1 MRNLLS
7 LVGLVVVLFL
17 GVGWYCNWYTA
28 KVQTGT
34 DGKLNVSFDVD
45 QRKVGQD
52 VGTAGEKVGKFASSF
67 AKPEDKPAE
76 KPLEFVGPPAPPAG
90 WKAPTA
96 R

>member
-28 KVQTGT
+28 KILAGT
-34 DGKLNVSFDVD
+34 DGRLNVSFDVD
-45 QRKVGQD
+45 QKKVGMD
-52 VGTAGEKVGKFASSF
+52 VDTATDKVGKFVSAHT
-67 AKPEDKPAE
+67 KVEPPAVA
-76 KPLEFVGPPAPPAG
+76 PAEFVGPPAPPAG
-90 WKAPTA
+90 WKSPTA